1 MINTRINHLLQ
12 ERENALSPYASR
24 SSAGN
29 GRRVPE
35 EPSNL
40 RTEFQRDRDRI
51 IHCKSFRRLKH
62 KTQVFIAPL
71 GDHYVTRLTHTL
83 EVGQIARTISR
94 ALNLNEDLTEA
105 IALGHDMGHTPFGHI
120 GEDQL
125 NDISPAGFR
134 HSQQSLRIVDH
145 LEKDGE
151 GLNLTWEVRQG
162 IVHHSKPRGDFLGG
176 EQAEDLTLEGQVCR
190 ISDAVAYLNHDLADA
205 FRAGVLDPES
215 LPPEIVK
222 TLGARHSERV
232 NSMVVDIVR
241 SSWAASGLDGAD
253 SGTQPVISMGP
264 EVSNAVN
271 KLREFMFD
279 SVYFPQGEREE
290 GRTARRIMR
299 LLYDYYHESPS
310 EIPPEYGAEDGSENQ
325 GPSDQGIVDY
335 ISGMTDRYA
344 LRTAEKIHPGI
355 AKTFQSRLL

>member
-1 MINTRINHLLQ
+1 MIDTRINLLLL
-12 ERENALSPYASR
+12 EREKALSPYASR
-24 SSAGN
+24 SGAGQ
-29 GRRVPE
+29 GRRFPE
-35 EPSNL
+35 DPPNL

-71 GDHYVTRLTHTL
+71 GDHHVTRLTHTL

-120 GEDQL
+120 GEDEL
-125 NDISPAGFR
+125 NDLSPAGFR

-162 IVHHSKPRGDFLGG
+162 IVSHSKPRGNFLGG
-176 EQAEDLTLEGQVCR
+176 GLTDGLTLEGQVCR

-205 FRAGVLDPES
+205 FRAGVLDPAS
-215 LPPEIVK
+215 LPPEIAT

-232 NSMVVDIVR
+232 DTMVVDIVR
-241 SSWAASGLDGAD
+241 SSWAASGLDDAN
-253 SGTQPVISMGP
+253 SSTQPMISMGP

-271 KLREFMFD
+271 TLREFMFD
-279 SVYFPQGEREE
+279 SVYLPQGEREE
-290 GRTARRIMR
+290 GRTARRVMR

-310 EIPPEYGAEDGSENQ
+310 EIPPEYSAKDGPEDQ
-325 GPSDQGIVDY
+325 GPPDQGIVDY

-344 LRTAEKIHPGI
+344 LRITEKIQPGI